1 MSLSNDSNCDTHWD
15 NSHLFFDNDESSYEN
30 NKKENEDLEKFIEC
44 FNRTSEDINL
54 NSSFEEIPLQENE

>member
-1 MSLSNDSNCDTHWD
+1 MAAYNISDVLMNGLRMLW
-15 NSHLFFDNDESSYEN
+15 EST
-30 NKKENEDLEKFIEC
+30 NEDLEKFIEC